1 MVYRQKATQLS
12 LESFGSALGT
22 PLSPD
27 NEWVQYA
34 ELIPW
39 AKLEEAYQ
47 LQFPSKT
54 GRAAKPF
61 RLLYG
66 ATLITLLL
74 LLSACGQSRQ
84 TIGAATVKTKITT
97 ASQQSTNDQQ
107 VSHTNTEKQ
116 IDVTQF
122 VQDHVIAAPK
132 SDWQINKA
140 GVQAIAMYLH
150 TPSCSAA
157 DARALLDPA
166 IVSDGAGIV
175 IIDLNKFAQELN
187 NRRLADSAYQF
198 TGNGVVT
205 IAY

>member
-1 MVYRQKATQLS
+1 MEHTRLPVKSTQGEILIVRGRFYLLKNLS
-12 LESFGSALGT
+12 
-22 PLSPD
+22 
-27 NEWVQYA
+27 
-34 ELIPW
+34 
-39 AKLEEAYQ
+39 
-47 LQFPSKT
+47 
-54 GRAAKPF
+54 AASLP
-61 RLLYG
+61 
-66 ATLITLLL
+66 LITLLL

-166 IVSDGAGIV
+166 IVSDGARIV